1 MPKYRP
7 IQPKLACL
15 YLKII
20 ELFGFDRFAWHRG
33 IKWHKQI
40 FKTSATLPS
49 PSIHMLY
56 IYMIYV
62 RSQRLVVDE
71 IALGSPLDRW
81 NAGQPEGLQVGRH
94 RASRHGQ
101 VRYGD
106 RLERLNGIRV
116 RSSPAEA
123 TQLTGASIWVDLGGG
138 AVPAGAA
145 KGGEYRGGA

>member
-1 MPKYRP
+1 
-7 IQPKLACL
+7 
-15 YLKII
+15 
-20 ELFGFDRFAWHRG
+20 
-33 IKWHKQI
+33 
-40 FKTSATLPS
+40 
-49 PSIHMLY
+49 
-56 IYMIYV
+56 MIYV

-106 RLERLNGIRV
+106 RLERLNGVRV

-123 TQLTGASIWVDLGGG
+123 TQLKRSFLGSI
-138 AVPAGAA
+138 
-145 KGGEYRGGA
+145 